1 MKGSKH
7 IPTEK
12 TRIEVAALRSYG
24 HTHADIAKFL
34 NISDDCLVSHY
45 SRELETAQIVA
56 NAEVARKLYQRA
68 VKKDD
73 LQAQIFWLKTKARWR
88 TEDVETIADQNSAL
102 REEVKLLRE
111 QLDSKNKKEY

>member
-24 HTHADIAKFL
+24 HTQEDIARYL
-34 NISDDCLVSHY
+34 NLSVDCLMSHY
-45 SRELETAQIVA
+45 TREMQTAELMA
-56 NAEVARKLYQRA
+56 NAEVARKLFGRA
-68 VKKDD
+68 TKKDD
-73 LQAQIFWLKTKARWR
+73 LQAQIFWLKTRARWR